1 MIDTMSEWFND
12 VRDSLGFEVAATI
25 AVVLVAVVVVV
36 IGRRLVASWHDRIER
51 GWIASDDHER
61 REHGQRIATISGV
74 VRLVISITV
83 WVVVILTVMA
93 IWGIPMGPLVAVGAT
108 VGVAV
113 GFGAQDFVRDVIAGF
128 FVLLED
134 QYAVSDVVTIAGVT
148 GSVEAVTLRTTVLRD
163 LEGAQHHVPNGE
175 VRVSSNYTTGFSR
188 VVVDVPVAYSTDLD
202 VAMAVILDEAEAMAA
217 DATWVEAFMDAPTM
231 LGVNELDESS
241 VNIRVLLTTITEQR
255 WDVKRAFLKRIK
267 QRLDRES
274 IEIPYRYLNVIMPPS

>member
-1 MIDTMSEWFND
+1 MIDTVSEWFGD
-12 VRDSLGFEVAATI
+12 ASDSAGFEIVASVAVI
-25 AVVLVAVVVVV
+25 LVAIVVLLV
-36 IGRRLVASWHDRIER
+36 GRRLIASWHDRIER
-51 GWIASDDHER
+51 GWIASDDHDR
-61 REHGQRIATISGV
+61 REQGQRIATITGV

-83 WVVVILTVMA
+83 WIVVVLTVMA

-134 QYAVSDVVTIAGVT
+134 QYAVADVVTIAGVT

-163 LEGAQHHVPNGE
+163 LEGVQHHVPNGE

-188 VVVDVPVAYSTDLD
+188 VVIDVPVAYSTDLD
-202 VAMAVILDEAEAMAA
+202 VAMAVILDEAESMAA
-217 DATWVEAFMDAPTM
+217 DAAWSGAFIDAPTM

>member
-1 MIDTMSEWFND
+1 MIDTVGEWFDD
-12 VRDSLGFEVAATI
+12 VIDSLGFEVAASI
-25 AVVLVAVVVVV
+25 AVVLVAVVVIVV
-36 IGRRLVASWHDRIER
+36 GRRLIASWHDRIER

-61 REHGQRIATISGV
+61 REQGQRISTISGV

-83 WVVVILTVMA
+83 WIVVVLTVMA

-163 LEGAQHHVPNGE
+163 LEGVQHHVPNGE

-188 VVVDVPVAYSTDLD
+188 VVIDVPVSYDTDLD
-202 VAMAVILDEAEAMAA
+202 HAIEVILDEAEMMAA
-217 DATWVEAFMDAPTM
+217 DEAWSAVFIEAPTM

-274 IEIPYRYLNVIMPPS
+274 IEIPYRYLNVITPPS

>member
-1 MIDTMSEWFND
+1 MGEWFND

-36 IGRRLVASWHDRIER
+36 IGRRLVASWHDRIEQ

-83 WVVVILTVMA
+83 WVVVVLTVMA

>member
-1 MIDTMSEWFND
+1 MIDTVGEWFND
-12 VRDSLGFEVAATI
+12 VIDSLGFEVAASI
-25 AVVLVAVVVVV
+25 AVVLVAVVVIVV
-36 IGRRLVASWHDRIER
+36 GRRLIASWHDRIER

-61 REHGQRIATISGV
+61 REQGQRISTISGV

-83 WVVVILTVMA
+83 WIVVVLTVMA

-163 LEGAQHHVPNGE
+163 LEGVQHHVPNGE

-188 VVVDVPVAYSTDLD
+188 IVVDVPVAYSTDLD

-217 DATWVEAFMDAPTM
+217 DATWAEAFMDAPTM

-274 IEIPYRYLNVIMPPS
+274 IEIPYRYLNVITPPS

>member
-1 MIDTMSEWFND
+1 MIDTMGEWFND

-83 WVVVILTVMA
+83 WVVVVLTVMA

>member
-1 MIDTMSEWFND
+1 MIDTMGEWFND

-36 IGRRLVASWHDRIER
+36 IGRRLVASWHDRIEQ

-83 WVVVILTVMA
+83 WVVVVLTVMA

>member
-1 MIDTMSEWFND
+1 MIDTMGEWFND

-36 IGRRLVASWHDRIER
+36 IGRRLVASWHDRIEQ

-83 WVVVILTVMA
+83 WVVVVLTVMA
-93 IWGIPMGPLVAVGAT
+93 FWGIPMGPLVAVGAT

>member
-1 MIDTMSEWFND
+1 MIDTVSEWFND
-12 VRDSLGFEVAATI
+12 VTDSVGFEIAASI
-25 AVVLVAVVVVV
+25 AVVLVAVVVLVV
-36 IGRRLVASWHDRIER
+36 GRRFIASWHDRIER

-61 REHGQRIATISGV
+61 REQGQRIATISGV
-74 VRLVISITV
+74 IRLVISITV
-83 WVVVILTVMA
+83 WIVVVLTVMA

-134 QYAVSDVVTIAGVT
+134 QYAVSDVVMIAGVT

-163 LEGAQHHVPNGE
+163 LEGIQHHVPNGE

-188 VVVDVPVAYSTDLD
+188 IVVDVPVAYSTDLD

-217 DATWVEAFMDAPTM
+217 DATWAGTFMDAPTM

-274 IEIPYRYLNVIMPPS
+274 IEIPYRYLNVITPPS